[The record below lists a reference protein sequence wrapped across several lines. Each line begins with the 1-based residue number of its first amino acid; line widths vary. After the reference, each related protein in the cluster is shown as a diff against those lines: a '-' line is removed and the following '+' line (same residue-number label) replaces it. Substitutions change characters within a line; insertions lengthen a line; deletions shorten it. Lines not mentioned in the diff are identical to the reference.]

1 MTSVVNR
8 KMKTTSLAFVVALTF
23 AFVRPAFAQHVIGNL
38 YPDSTDAPESSAS
51 RDPGSASDFGPYSLS
66 QPDLPP
72 APRDVYSEPTPKPG
86 SLSKGFVAP
95 ESSGQ
100 SVIGNNYPDTTDSAE
115 SAADSDRGDYAD
127 FGPYSPSDSDRAP
140 APREYAEPQEAPTY
154 GQTYSPTYGGFAS
167 ESAGSP
173 WMQRPEGAFAQPWVN
188 PSTTATLP
196 MRESSPVFSSSP
208 GAFRPFH

>member
-1 MTSVVNR
+1 MAAVVS
-8 KMKTTSLAFVVALTF
+8 TALTIIQI
-23 AFVRPAFAQHVIGNL
+23 RPAFAQHVIGNI
-38 YPDSTDAPESSAS
+38 YPDSTDSPESSAG
-51 RDPGSASDFGPYSLS
+51 RDPGNASDFGPYSLS

-72 APRDVYSEPTPKPG
+72 APRDVYSEPAPKTG
-86 SLSKGFVAP
+86 TLSKGFVAP

-100 SVIGNNYPDTTDSAE
+100 RVIGNNYPDATDSAE
-115 SAADSDRGDYAD
+115 SPAVRDPDDYAD
-127 FGPYSPSDSDRAP
+127 FGPYSPADSDRAP
-140 APREYAEPQEAPTY
+140 AEPQEAPMN
-154 GQTYSPTYGGFAS
+154 GQTYSPSYGGFAS

-188 PSTTATLP
+188 PSTAATLP

>member
-51 RDPGSASDFGPYSLS
+51 RDPGNASDFGPYSLS
-66 QPDLPP
+66 EPDLAP
-72 APRDVYSEPTPKPG
+72 APKTG
-86 SLSKGFVAP
+86 SLSEGFVAP
-95 ESSGQ
+95 ESSSQ
-100 SVIGNNYPDTTDSAE
+100 RVIGNNYPDTTDSAE

-127 FGPYSPSDSDRAP
+127 FGPYSPSDRDRAP

>member
-1 MTSVVNR
+1 
-8 KMKTTSLAFVVALTF
+8 MKTTTLLAIAAVVSSALTF
-23 AFVRPAFAQHVIGNL
+23 LQIQPAFAQHVIGNI
-38 YPDSTDAPESSAS
+38 YPDSTDSPQSSAG
-51 RDPGSASDFGPYSLS
+51 RDRGNASDFGPYSLS

-72 APRDVYSEPTPKPG
+72 APRDAYSEPAPNVG

-100 SVIGNNYPDTTDSAE
+100 SVIGNVYPGSAE

-127 FGPYSPSDSDRAP
+127 YGAYSPADSDRAP
-140 APREYAEPQEAPTY
+140 APREYAEPEQAPTY

-188 PSTTATLP
+188 PS
-196 MRESSPVFSSSP
+196 PVFSSSP